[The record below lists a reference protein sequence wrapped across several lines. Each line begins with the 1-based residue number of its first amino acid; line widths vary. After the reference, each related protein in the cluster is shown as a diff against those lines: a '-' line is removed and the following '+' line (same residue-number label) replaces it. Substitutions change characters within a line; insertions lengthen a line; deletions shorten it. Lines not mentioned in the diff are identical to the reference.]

1 LGFGCWGKG
10 FFAKVSA
17 KLVLTA
23 EQTAEIERLRKK
35 PAWIRAAAGKAKHKS
50 VLASQK
56 LASLRFNFVEAALSG
71 SLYKQQKIKHKSQ
84 KPPDDFPLRK
94 YILL

>member
-1 LGFGCWGKG
+1 MYIIDN
-10 FFAKVSA
+10 AA

-56 LASLRFNFVEAALSG
+56 LASRFVLTSLKLRFQVAFINN
-71 SLYKQQKIKHKSQ
+71 KK
-84 KPPDDFPLRK
+84 
-94 YILL
+94 

>member
-1 LGFGCWGKG
+1 MYIIDN
-10 FFAKVSA
+10 AA

-56 LASLRFNFVEAALSG
+56 PASLRFNFIEAALSG
-71 SLYKQQKIKHKSQ
+71 SLSFDKAV
-84 KPPDDFPLRK
+84 
-94 YILL
+94 

>member
-1 LGFGCWGKG
+1 MHIIDN
-10 FFAKVSA
+10 AA

-50 VLASQK
+50 VLTPLK
-56 LASLRFNFVEAALSG
+56 LRFQVAIPSGLSNG
-71 SLYKQQKIKHKSQ
+71 
-84 KPPDDFPLRK
+84 
-94 YILL
+94 